1 MKYKDLGTMLMHD
14 KKNSAYACIKS
25 YCYYQLKFR
34 IVLNNCRVTIKN
46 GKTYALFKFIFFTF
60 FALKDD
66 SGNPVNK
73 LQEYCGM
80 KMLPFQIEVGHQ
92 PSERG

>member
-1 MKYKDLGTMLMHD
+1 MKDG
-14 KKNSAYACIKS
+14 
-25 YCYYQLKFR
+25 R
-34 IVLNNCRVTIKN
+34 
-46 GKTYALFKFIFFTF
+46 TYAFFKFLFFTF